1 MDFPFKFE
9 CEYSPRAQGPFES
22 CSCTILPLALVLE
35 LPVEKKVFKLL
46 DMRKRDARFRGFMLT
61 QQNETVCL
69 KVDNQ
74 VDFKVCD
81 SMLAALVP
89 EGGEPFSDSDYA
101 DYFKKEEPL
110 EALSTEHCELFIS

>member
-89 EGGEPFSDSDYA
+89 EGGEPFLTQTTPTTSR
-101 DYFKKEEPL
+101 KRNPWR
-110 EALSTEHCELFIS
+110 LSPPNTANSS